1 MGIELVKAVVGT
13 PSTSRLGKN
22 AYMVLTAMAVQALDK
37 PKDGRPGGL
46 YFGGW
51 AALQITL
58 GYEPGGP
65 KSAGH
70 TAVKRAVAELRKAKH
85 ITPMVTAVRGT
96 RQSYLVHP
104 GGLGSP
110 VDDSK
115 ERGSETDPKWGSETD
130 PKRGSLSDLKGGR
143 KPTLLGH
150 IEEEGRLT
158 EDEIDPVPASTT
170 DRAHDPKHQPDSTQI
185 EHHPHRGGIDD
196 PCADCGYSKLNI
208 VHARHRH
215 IA

>member
-13 PSTSRLGKN
+13 PSTSRLSGSAFK
-22 AYMVLTAMAVQALDK
+22 ALISMALHALDK
-37 PKDGRPGGL
+37 GSEGRPGGL

-51 AALQITL
+51 ATLQVAL

-65 KSAGH
+65 NSAGH
-70 TAVKRAVAELRKAKH
+70 TAVKRAVAELKKGGH
-85 ITPMVTAVRGT
+85 ITPMVNAVRGT

-104 GGLGSP
+104 GGLGAP
-110 VDDSK
+110 VDKSNK
-115 ERGSETDPKWGSETD
+115 GVTTD
-130 PKRGSLSDLKGGR
+130 PKRGSPSDPKRGSDLTPNEGR
-143 KPTLLGH
+143 PVTLLGH
-150 IEEEGRLT
+150 IEEGGGLT
-158 EDEIDPVPASTT
+158 KDEIDPVPAPTT
-170 DRAHDPKHQPDSTQI
+170 DRAHDQKHQPDSTQI